1 MNFSVATKEYP
12 VASTTLDP
20 RDDTPDSL
28 EVDDTPNDLDSIPPH
43 PLRVKPS
50 GNQYSAIVNS
60 CDSAGLY
67 FRIWPDEI
75 LALFLE
81 YLDAQELLLLGSTCK
96 YLHAFCRSDD
106 LWKALFL
113 E

>member
-1 MNFSVATKEYP
+1 MNFADATKEYP
-12 VASTTLDP
+12 VASTTLDT
-20 RDDTPDSL
+20 RDDAPDSL
-28 EVDDTPNDLDSIPPH
+28 DVDNTPNDLDSIPPH

-50 GNQYSAIVNS
+50 GNQYSATDNS
-60 CDSAGLY
+60 RDSTGPS
-67 FRIWPDEI
+67 FGTWPDEI

-81 YLDAQELLLLGSTCK
+81 YLEPRDLLLLGSACK